1 MTFVFHNIMKKL
13 FLWGFFVCGS
23 TVKLVAQDTTQH
35 KLMRVKPVIALENVE
50 FGKQAL
56 AGKVGV
62 EFQFKPLSKV
72 NVNLNLNGFLSEK
85 KNAEIQ
91 TTPSP
96 NAILAGYQDSKGNF
110 NASISAGS
118 GLYASP
124 LVQFKGATASLDA
137 GIPFKL
143 KDSLSMTLE
152 PFIGI
157 EGKVLNR
164 STIFADGSQYTF
176 TEQYKFL
183 SPTLGAKLNY
193 TTKSKVKLTFR
204 VSTSYPIVAKVKTDE
219 KNLANP
225 NAEVNLNK
233 QLSPAVEVGA
243 KVKKMTIRFRYER
256 VNIGQSDTLQGVSQ
270 PASKVNITGITIGY
284 DF

>member
-1 MTFVFHNIMKKL
+1 MVVTLI
-13 FLWGFFVCGS
+13 
-23 TVKLVAQDTTQH
+23 AQDTTQH
-35 KLMRVKPVIALENVE
+35 KLMQVQPVIALENVA

-56 AGKVGV
+56 AGKIGV
-62 EFQFKPLSKV
+62 DFQFKPLSKI
-72 NVNLNLNGFLSEK
+72 NINLNLTGFLSEK
-85 KNAEIQ
+85 TKTAVQ
-91 TTPSP
+91 TTPNPS
-96 NAILAGYQDSKGNF
+96 AILAGYQDVSGNF
-110 NASISAGS
+110 NTKITTGT

-124 LVQFKGATASLDA
+124 VVQFKGATASLDA

-143 KDSLSMTLE
+143 KDSSSMTFE

-193 TTKSKVKLTFR
+193 TTKSNVKLTFR
-204 VSTSYPIVAKVKTDE
+204 VSTSYPVIAKVKTDE

-225 NAEVNLNK
+225 NAEVNLDK